1 MGGRA
6 LADLDLHE
14 RVQLS
19 REPVSGRAAPSPTGT
34 TTRASSA
41 TPAAEKSSLD
51 NEQIIGR
58 RWTRRGARCSIRQIA
73 GLVARRI
80 VTDHEVGTEVQQ
92 GERMGMIRFGSRV
105 DLFLPAG
112 TRVAGAG
119 RRQDPRGRHGGGRM
133 ELMQRQR
140 SACAG
145 RTMRQVVVVM
155 PSAFTLGNLFFGFW
169 AIVSAFNGNFR
180 WAGWFIVFAGILDM
194 LDGRVARLSGTG
206 TRFGA
211 ELDSLV
217 DVISFGVAPA
227 LLIYFL
233 DFSSAGRFAWILCYI
248 YVVAVALRLARFNVL
263 SAGKPSTGW
272 FTGIPSP
279 SAGMTLAVYYPFSQ
293 TEWYRASLAYLDLQ
307 HQGLVVLMLLL
318 AVLMVSNV
326 KYPKFPP
333 IGVRSARGNLRARRA
348 SRAFCSAESSRLSI
362 FCFRS
367 DSSTWP
373 SASPAPRCWADGAP
387 RAGAGRGGAGRRRHA
402 CPSCP
407 PSRTSAGA
415 PGATADR
422 SQKT

>member
-1 MGGRA
+1 
-6 LADLDLHE
+6 
-14 RVQLS
+14 
-19 REPVSGRAAPSPTGT
+19 
-34 TTRASSA
+34 
-41 TPAAEKSSLD
+41 
-51 NEQIIGR
+51 
-58 RWTRRGARCSIRQIA
+58 
-73 GLVARRI
+73 
-80 VTDHEVGTEVQQ
+80 
-92 GERMGMIRFGSRV
+92 
-105 DLFLPAG
+105 
-112 TRVAGAG
+112 
-119 RRQDPRGRHGGGRM
+119 
-133 ELMQRQR
+133 MQRQEGVR
-140 SACAG
+140 R

-248 YVVAVALRLARFNVL
+248 YVTAVALRLARFNVL
-263 SAGKPSTGW
+263 SAGKPSSGW
-272 FTGIPSP
+272 FTGLPSP

-293 TEWYRASLAYLDLQ
+293 TEWYRASIAYLDLQ

-333 IGVRSARGNLRARRA
+333 IGVRSAKGIFGLAVHLTILLGGIFAPEYFLFPLGLLYVTYGIARTTVLGLMERPEPVPVEEERLADGSLPELPTVKHERRA
-348 SRAFCSAESSRLSI
+348 
-362 FCFRS
+362 
-367 DSSTWP
+367 TW
-373 SASPAPRCWADGAP
+373 RD
-387 RAGAGRGGAGRRRHA
+387 RRQM
-402 CPSCP
+402 PE
-407 PSRTSAGA
+407 
-415 PGATADR
+415 DR
-422 SQKT
+422 

>member
-1 MGGRA
+1 M
-6 LADLDLHE
+6 
-14 RVQLS
+14 
-19 REPVSGRAAPSPTGT
+19 
-34 TTRASSA
+34 
-41 TPAAEKSSLD
+41 
-51 NEQIIGR
+51 R
-58 RWTRRGARCSIRQIA
+58 R
-73 GLVARRI
+73 
-80 VTDHEVGTEVQQ
+80 
-92 GERMGMIRFGSRV
+92 
-105 DLFLPAG
+105 
-112 TRVAGAG
+112 
-119 RRQDPRGRHGGGRM
+119 
-133 ELMQRQR
+133 
-140 SACAG
+140 

-248 YVVAVALRLARFNVL
+248 YVTAVALRLARFNVL

-272 FTGIPSP
+272 FTGLPSP

-293 TEWYRASLAYLDLQ
+293 TEWYRASVAAYLDLQ

-318 AVLMVSNV
+318 ALLMVSNV

-333 IGVRSARGNLRARRA
+333 IGVRSAKGLFGLAVH
-348 SRAFCSAESSRLSI
+348 LSI
-362 FCFRS
+362 LLGGIFAPEYFLFPLGLFYMVFGIAR
-367 DSSTWP
+367 TTVLGLMERP
-373 SASPAPRCWADGAP
+373 EPAVPITEHLVDEDAELP
-387 RAGAGRGGAGRRRHA
+387 PLTHERRNA
-402 CPSCP
+402 W
-407 PSRTSAGA
+407 G
-415 PGATADR
+415 DR
-422 SQKT
+422 RQEPDER

>member
-1 MGGRA
+1 
-6 LADLDLHE
+6 
-14 RVQLS
+14 
-19 REPVSGRAAPSPTGT
+19 
-34 TTRASSA
+34 
-41 TPAAEKSSLD
+41 
-51 NEQIIGR
+51 
-58 RWTRRGARCSIRQIA
+58 
-73 GLVARRI
+73 
-80 VTDHEVGTEVQQ
+80 
-92 GERMGMIRFGSRV
+92 
-105 DLFLPAG
+105 
-112 TRVAGAG
+112 
-119 RRQDPRGRHGGGRM
+119 
-133 ELMQRQR
+133 MQRQEGVR
-140 SACAG
+140 R

-248 YVVAVALRLARFNVL
+248 YVTAVALRLARFNVL

-272 FTGIPSP
+272 FTGLPSP

-293 TEWYRASLAYLDLQ
+293 TDWYRASIAYLDLQ

-333 IGVRSARGNLRARRA
+333 IGIRSTKGLLGLALHLTILLGGIFAPEYFLFPLGLFYVTFGIARATVLGLMERPEPVPVEEERLADGSLPELPTVKHERRA
-348 SRAFCSAESSRLSI
+348 SWR
-362 FCFRS
+362 
-367 DSSTWP
+367 D
-373 SASPAPRCWADGAP
+373 
-387 RAGAGRGGAGRRRHA
+387 RRQM
-402 CPSCP
+402 PE
-407 PSRTSAGA
+407 
-415 PGATADR
+415 DR
-422 SQKT
+422 